1 MSFVLKTRLAPA
13 GRHRTVLMGFE
24 EIDGPY
30 SRPALRWTWRVEG
43 GAHEGLELV
52 KVTGTEFRL
61 GTALG
66 DLLEALSGRVSERRR
81 RRRSGGGPG
90 GQVVRRLRRA
100 GPGQRGRRANNQAGL
115 KGVTLPAP
123 PRRSR
128 RGGLFFSLHE
138 RT

>member
-13 GRHRTVLMGFE
+13 GRRRAVLMGFE

-43 GAHEGLELV
+43 GAHDGLELV

-66 DLLEALSGRVSERRR
+66 DLLEALYGRVLKE
-81 RRRSGGGPG
+81 GDAVDLAADLVGKAFD
-90 GQVVRRLRRA
+90 VFAV
-100 GPGQRGRRANNQAGL
+100 PGQGSGAVVQTI
-115 KGVTLPAP
+115 KPA
-123 PRRSR
+123 S
-128 RGGLFFSLHE
+128 E
-138 RT
+138 A